1 LAEAEAEGD
10 ALVADAAGRVV
21 VGAAEVARVDVA
33 EATAEETE
41 AITELVEAAKL
52 ELVEA
57 EATDEVD
64 ASDLVLAAADEP
76 VLPVWVAGALP
87 EGEAPPP
94 RQLESEL
101 PWMVTGAAGEIIQYQ
116 PCENE

>member
-1 LAEAEAEGD
+1 LAEAEAEGE

-21 VGAAEVARVDVA
+21 VAAEEVARVDVA

-52 ELVEA
+52 ELTEA

-64 ASDLVLAAADEP
+64 ATDEVLTAAEELPLAVGADDAVPEP
-76 VLPVWVAGALP
+76 
-87 EGEAPPP
+87 EAPPL

-101 PWMVTGAAGEIIQYQ
+101 VWMVTGAEYDTAPE
-116 PCENE
+116 E